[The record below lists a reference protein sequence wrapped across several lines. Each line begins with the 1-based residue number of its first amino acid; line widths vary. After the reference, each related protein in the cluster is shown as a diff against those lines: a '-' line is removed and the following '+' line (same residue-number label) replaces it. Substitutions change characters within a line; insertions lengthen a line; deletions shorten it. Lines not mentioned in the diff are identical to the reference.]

1 MITTANKPAQQRVF
15 TPYQVFIIAILTIIQ
30 FSVIL
35 DFMVLSPLGVFLIKN
50 WQIHPSQFGLVV
62 SVYAFSAGISGI
74 LAAGFADR
82 FDRKK
87 FLLFFY
93 AGFLGGT
100 LLCAI
105 APNYHFLLFAR
116 IITGVFGGVIGSISF
131 AIISDVFKMEVRGRV
146 MGFVQMAFAASQI
159 LGLPIGLVLANR
171 FGWHS
176 PFWMIAIFCFAVGV
190 VIAMYMQPI
199 SDHLKIRS
207 DQRHPFHHLV
217 KTISNSHYL
226 RAFMA
231 TTLLA
236 TGGFMLMP
244 LGSTFSNFNLGIR
257 LDQLW
262 ILYGIS
268 GVFTILTGP
277 LIGKLS
283 DKIGK
288 YTIFVV
294 GSLIGMVMVAI
305 YTNLGVTPLWL
316 IIILSVLLYIGI
328 SSRMISSSAL
338 MTAIPEPQDRGAF
351 MSINS
356 SIQQIAGG
364 IASAVAGLIVV
375 QTKSG
380 VLEHYN
386 RLGYVVICTMTITI
400 ILMYLLNKYIQRKN
414 SKSPSPIMKGE
425 VQLATE

>member
-1 MITTANKPAQQRVF
+1 MTTTLEPAKQRIF
-15 TPYQVFIIAILTIIQ
+15 TSYQVFIIAILTIIQ

-35 DFMVLSPLGVFLIKN
+35 DFMVLSPLGVFLIKS
-50 WQIHPSQFGLVV
+50 WHIHPSQFGIVV

-74 LAAGFADR
+74 LAAGFADK

-93 AGFLGGT
+93 LGFLGGT

-105 APNYHFLLFAR
+105 SPNYNFLLFAR
-116 IITGVFGGVIGSISF
+116 IITGVFGGVVGSISF
-131 AIISDVFKMEVRGRV
+131 AIISDLFKMEVRGRV

-176 PFWMIAIFCFAVGV
+176 PFWMITVFCLGVGV
-190 VIAMYMQPI
+190 VIAIYMKPVD
-199 SDHLKIRS
+199 DHLKIRS
-207 DQRHPFHHLV
+207 DQRHPFHHLI
-217 KTISNSHYL
+217 KTVSQSHYL

-277 LIGKLS
+277 AIGKWS

-294 GSLIGMVMVAI
+294 GSLISIAMVAI
-305 YTNLGVTPLWL
+305 YTNLGITPLWL
-316 IIILSVLLYIGI
+316 IIILSILLYIGI

-338 MTAIPEPQDRGAF
+338 MTAVPEPQDRGAF
-351 MSINS
+351 MSINAS
-356 SIQQIAGG
+356 VQQIAGG
-364 IASAVAGLIVV
+364 IAAAIAGFIVV
-375 QTKSG
+375 QTKTG
-380 VLEHYN
+380 VLLHYN
-386 RLGYVVICTMTITI
+386 RLGYVVIGTMTIT
-400 ILMYLLNKYIQRKN
+400 LVMMYFLNRYVENKH
-414 SKSPSPIMKGE
+414 SKSFTPVIKDE

>member
-1 MITTANKPAQQRVF
+1 MTTTQEPTKQRIF
-15 TPYQVFIIAILTIIQ
+15 TSYQVFIIAILTIIQ

-35 DFMVLSPLGVFLIKN
+35 DFMVLSPLGVFLIKS
-50 WQIHPSQFGLVV
+50 WHIHPSQFGIVV
-62 SVYAFSAGISGI
+62 SVYAFSAGLSGI
-74 LAAGFADR
+74 LAAGFADK

-105 APNYHFLLFAR
+105 SPNYNFLLFAR

-131 AIISDVFKMEVRGRV
+131 AIISDLFKMEVRGRV
-146 MGFVQMAFAASQI
+146 MGFVQMAFAVSQI

-176 PFWMIAIFCFAVGV
+176 PFWMITVFCLGVGV
-190 VIAMYMQPI
+190 VIAMYMKPV
-199 SDHLKIRS
+199 DGHLKITS
-207 DQRHPFHHLV
+207 DQRHPFHHLI
-217 KTISNSHYL
+217 KTVSQSHYL

-277 LIGKLS
+277 TIGKLS

-288 YTIFVV
+288 YTIFVG
-294 GSLIGMVMVAI
+294 GSLISIAMVAI
-305 YTNLGVTPLWL
+305 YTNLGITPLWL

-351 MSINS
+351 MSINAS
-356 SIQQIAGG
+356 VQQIAGG
-364 IASAVAGLIVV
+364 IAAAIAGFIVV
-375 QTKSG
+375 QTKTG
-380 VLEHYN
+380 ALEHYN
-386 RLGYVVICTMTITI
+386 SLGYVVIGTMTIT
-400 ILMYLLNKYIQRKN
+400 LVMMYFLNRYVQNKH
-414 SKSPSPIMKGE
+414 SKSFTPVMKDE